1 MSRRRPLV
9 ADVPDPRPR
18 ASNRCRPPRWDSTL
32 KRTLFLLPID
42 ADESLLVEAL
52 RAGDADAYRSL
63 YIHHAD
69 KVIGLSRMLL
79 PDSLVDDALQETFLR
94 VFGGIDRFRGDA
106 RLGTWIHRI
115 AVNVCLNALRRQD
128 VRKRVEAELALIEA
142 ETSFDAE
149 AASIDRIAGATL
161 DTLLQQLEPVK
172 RTTFWLYHVEGQ
184 TAAEIGEIL
193 GEPRATVLKRLQ
205 RARVE
210 LLNAW
215 RAHEADLPA
224 RRGGAR

>member
-1 MSRRRPLV
+1 
-9 ADVPDPRPR
+9 
-18 ASNRCRPPRWDSTL
+18 L
-32 KRTLFLLPID
+32 KRTLFLLPVD

-52 RAGDADAYRSL
+52 RAGEADAYRSL

-79 PDSLVDDALQETFLR
+79 PDSLVDDAVQETFLR
-94 VFGGIDRFRGDA
+94 VFRGIDRFRGDS

-115 AVNVCLNALRRQD
+115 AVNVCLNAVRRLD
-128 VRKRVEAELALIEA
+128 VRKRVEAELALTEA
-142 ETSFDAE
+142 DTSFDAE

-215 RAHEADLPA
+215 QAHEADLPG